1 MNKASEFNP
10 LTAALSSKWQ
20 YARGQLTASAPVSA
34 AAAIATAP
42 VATTATTATTATAL
56 STPRVVATGSATCA
70 SLYLARRLTLPGK
83 GIRTDVTER
92 RLHGVGLRAA
102 RALVASVAAL
112 IATFLTEASAV
123 AAELAGGA
131 RSQAGA
137 CISAISAIADSS
149 APAIACP
156 AAVAALRRIAAVQ
169 RRLQVQRVVP
179 LLIFLILR
187 IARLGVFRHGLHTL
201 TGTRTA
207 ATTS

>member
-1 MNKASEFNP
+1 MNKAFEFNP

-20 YARGQLTASAPVSA
+20 YARSQLTASAPVSA
-34 AAAIATAP
+34 AAAIATA
-42 VATTATTATTATAL
+42 TAL
-56 STPRVVATGSATCA
+56 SPPRVVATGSAACA
-70 SLYLARRLTLPGK
+70 SLSLARRLTLPGK

-102 RALVASVAAL
+102 RALVASVAAV

-123 AAELAGGA
+123 AAKLAGRAG
-131 RSQAGA
+131 SQAGA
-137 CISAISAIADSS
+137 CISAISAISAIADSS
-149 APAIACP
+149 APALACP

-187 IARLGVFRHGLHTL
+187 IARLSVFRHGLHTL
-201 TGTRTA
+201 TCTRTA